1 MQFFHASLPYSVF
14 LEIVKESISKV
25 DVVEDSFTL
34 VKGNIE
40 AIQEVLSV
48 SVWELGRVIEARA
61 IGGGISMILNS
72 LDNMT
77 KTISLES
84 LLSND
89 SMDVLDWLGDVW

>member
-48 SVWELGRVIEARA
+48 SV
-61 IGGGISMILNS
+61 
-72 LDNMT
+72 
-77 KTISLES
+77 
-84 LLSND
+84 
-89 SMDVLDWLGDVW
+89 